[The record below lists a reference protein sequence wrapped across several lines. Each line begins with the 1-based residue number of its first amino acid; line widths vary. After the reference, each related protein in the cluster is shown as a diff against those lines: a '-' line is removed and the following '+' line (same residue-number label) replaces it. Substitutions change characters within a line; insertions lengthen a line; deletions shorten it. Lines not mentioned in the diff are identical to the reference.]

1 MTVTNAEERKPEY
14 KMMDRNGD
22 TYPID
27 PEISEIIHEG
37 FCRISGMND
46 DTRDFIKAVNKLIA
60 DNLGSNIDIVGDLG
74 IVKVDEI
81 PGAYINNA
89 ERLKVV
95 LGDDYQRLMIDD
107 ERAADGL
114 IELAC
119 DADNPLAPEV
129 RGCITLHRIICVGW
143 CVSTNH

>member
-1 MTVTNAEERKPEY
+1 MTVTNAEGRKPEY

-46 DTRDFIKAVNKLIA
+46 DTRDFIKAVNKLIV

-107 ERAADGL
+107 ERAHDGL

-129 RGCITLHRIICVGW
+129 RGCITLHRIISVRWGM
-143 CVSTNH
+143 STNH